1 MIRSHRLWPA
11 LVLTAMSVS
20 LAIAVPRAGAA
31 DPFPD
36 TGIVTLSSA
45 HFQIHYM
52 QNNTSYN
59 NPCSNPL
66 NWYITQE
73 KAGEVL
79 GMAERA
85 YALYLSWGYAAP
97 QWDNTDADQ
106 LIDIS
111 VDDFADQ
118 QTAPCGISYGSL
130 DPAVEGPFNRWSAMV
145 TPVTPAGAGQIH
157 LDASTGLTYHTIAH
171 EIFHLFQS
179 AMLQNA
185 DQWLEEGSAEWA
197 AFRAESF
204 LTPTKQ
210 DLGSDPDRTAD
221 CVGGECGDT
230 ELDRNGYPGWL
241 LFEYLSERFGADAVR
256 AVWNQAASNAGA
268 SGVTDLANVLSG
280 TYNATLSA
288 FFNDYA
294 TARLSGNFS
303 IAAIK
308 NLLPTT
314 QAQISVDDLSSPLPT
329 TNVAVNHLAVRYV
342 ALKHGLPADVR
353 APCYAATL
361 AINVAIPAG
370 VISTPY
376 YFANIAGS
384 TPQALSVSGSNASIT
399 VPWNTCAG
407 SPDAY
412 LSLPNDTWSPGLDGR
427 EFVVTGSVTVDLN
440 APASPSDP
448 SGARVSGPVVVAP
461 STDPAP
467 TLAIH
472 APELLRVSAKTRV
485 LRFIVY
491 SSGSGKL
498 RATLGPVS
506 LGTASLRA
514 GNNDVRWTLPVS
526 VVSALR
532 RTSSNNV
539 LALTSLSPSGV
550 TGATL
555 TRHVVIVR
563 SKPAAKKR
571 HKR

>member
-1 MIRSHRLWPA
+1 MFRSHRLWPA
-11 LVLTAMSVS
+11 LVLAAISIS

-36 TGIVTLSSA
+36 TGIATLSSA
-45 HFQIHYM
+45 HFQIHYTR
-52 QNNTSYN
+52 NNTSYN
-59 NPCSNPL
+59 NPCANPL
-66 NWYITQE
+66 DWYISQE

-85 YALYLSWGYAAP
+85 YALYLTWGYAAP
-97 QWDNTDADQ
+97 PWDNTDADQ

-118 QTAPCGISYGSL
+118 QTAPCGMSYGSL
-130 DPAVEGPFNRWSAMV
+130 DPALTGPFNRWSATV
-145 TPVTPAGAGQIH
+145 TPVAPAGAGQIH

-171 EIFHLFQS
+171 EVFHLFQS
-179 AMLQNA
+179 AIVQNA
-185 DQWLEEGSAEWA
+185 DQWLGEGSAEWA

-241 LFEYLSERFGADAVR
+241 LFEYLSERFGADAVK
-256 AVWNQAASNAGA
+256 AVWNEAAANPSA
-268 SGVTDLANVLSG
+268 SGVTDLANVLSTKYG
-280 TYNATLSA
+280 TGLSS

-294 TARLSGNFS
+294 TARLNGNFS
-303 IAAIK
+303 VAAIK
-308 NLLPTT
+308 DVLPTT
-314 QAQISVDDLSSPLPT
+314 QAQIPVDDLTSALPT

-353 APCYAATL
+353 APCYSATL
-361 AINVAIPAG
+361 SFNVAIPAG
-370 VISTPY
+370 VVSTPY
-376 YFANIAGS
+376 YFANVAGS

-407 SPDAY
+407 SPDAF
-412 LSLPNDTWSPGLDGR
+412 LSLPNDTWSPALDGR
-427 EFVVTGSVTVDLN
+427 EFVITGNVTVNLN

-448 SGARVSGPVVVAP
+448 SGAKVSGPVVVAP

-467 TLAIH
+467 TLSVH
-472 APELLRVSAKTRV
+472 APELLRVNATTRV

-491 SSGSGKL
+491 STGSGKL
-498 RATLGPVS
+498 RATLGPAN

-514 GNNDVRWTLPVS
+514 GSNDVRWVLPS
-526 VVSALR
+526 SLVSALR
-532 RTSSNNV
+532 TTSANNV
-539 LALTSLSPSGV
+539 LSLTSLSPSGV
-550 TGATL
+550 AGATT
-555 TRHVVIVR
+555 TRHVLIVR